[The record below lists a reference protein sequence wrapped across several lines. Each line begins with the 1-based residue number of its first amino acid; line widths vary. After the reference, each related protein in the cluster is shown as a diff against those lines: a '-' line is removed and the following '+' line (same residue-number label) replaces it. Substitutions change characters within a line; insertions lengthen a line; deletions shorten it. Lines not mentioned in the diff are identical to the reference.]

1 MGSCFDYN
9 SYTLLVLDC
18 ATMSGS
24 QIVDESQNLERMNGQ
39 IGKEAEND
47 TRAGEKKQGRA
58 LNAEAYPSGGFGCRK
73 LTPTGLLGRGAG
85 GRSRARAVRRYA
97 SMHLRLIT

>member
-24 QIVDESQNLERMNGQ
+24 QIVDESQNLERTWLMLFPFFLILGER
-39 IGKEAEND
+39 KETTKAIWFAE
-47 TRAGEKKQGRA
+47 THKI
-58 LNAEAYPSGGFGCRK
+58 S
-73 LTPTGLLGRGAG
+73 
-85 GRSRARAVRRYA
+85 
-97 SMHLRLIT
+97 

>member
-47 TRAGEKKQGRA
+47 TRAGEKNKVGLSTPKLIRA
-58 LNAEAYPSGGFGCRK
+58 AALVAESLPPRDCWAVARGGVLVHEQCAATLACTFG
-73 LTPTGLLGRGAG
+73 
-85 GRSRARAVRRYA
+85 
-97 SMHLRLIT
+97 